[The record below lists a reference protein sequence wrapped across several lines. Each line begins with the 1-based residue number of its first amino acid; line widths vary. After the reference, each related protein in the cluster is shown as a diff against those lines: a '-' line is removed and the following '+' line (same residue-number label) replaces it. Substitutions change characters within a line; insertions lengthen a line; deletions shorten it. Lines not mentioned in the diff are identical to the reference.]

1 MTTATARQEGAEQLV
16 YTLGDK
22 LYLNVTNREV
32 CVGMLYFPIAGGVQ
46 PGDWRL
52 VLEFEETDAVV
63 PFTLGEG

>member
-1 MTTATARQEGAEQLV
+1 
-16 YTLGDK
+16 
-22 LYLNVTNREV
+22 
-32 CVGMLYFPIAGGVQ
+32 MLYFPIAGGVQ